1 MTTAFERP
9 VAERKAQLETRLAEL
24 RARITEIDT
33 ELDSHNAQDW
43 EELAVERE
51 DDEVLEG
58 MGLSA
63 QSEIRAIEA
72 ALERVASGDYG
83 YCTKCGTKIAEDRLD
98 VVPYTPFCR
107 SCAH

>member
-1 MTTAFERP
+1 MIF
-9 VAERKAQLETRLAEL
+9 AERLPKALIHRNVFYQLV
-24 RARITEIDT
+24 
-33 ELDSHNAQDW
+33 
-43 EELAVERE
+43 ELAVERE

-107 SCAH
+107 NCAH

>member
-1 MTTAFERP
+1 MTTVFERP
-9 VAERKAQLETRLAEL
+9 VAERKAQLEARMAEL
-24 RARITEIDT
+24 RARMAEIDT

-51 DDEVLEG
+51 GDEVLEG

-72 ALERVASGDYG
+72 ALERVEAGDYG